1 MFHCICLTAVRWI
14 IQKVFLYKEADFGVT
29 HAYAVMHNDG
39 AEFARGASVQNIL
52 NLRSDHESGIF

>member
-1 MFHCICLTAVRWI
+1 M
-14 IQKVFLYKEADFGVT
+14 YKEADFGVT

-52 NLRSDHESGIF
+52 NLRREPGMA